1 MRDDCA
7 LVRRLAMACA
17 VVFAMH
23 ALDAAA
29 QAYPVKPVRLIV
41 GVQPG
46 GNLDTVGR
54 AVAQGLSDAF
64 GQRVLVENRPG
75 ANAAIGAQHVAKSAP
90 DGYTLLMMASTLT
103 NAPSLVR
110 NIAYDVA
117 RDFTGVSLVAYI
129 PQVLVVHPSLP
140 ARSVRELIAFA
151 KAQGGKL
158 NYASSGLGSGSYMAM
173 ELFKRQAGISLLRI
187 GYNGDAPALVD
198 LIGGHV
204 PVKFDNFTT
213 SIPHVRSGRLRPLG
227 VTSPKPSALLP
238 GVPPIGETLPGF
250 EASIYNGVVAP
261 AATPREVVARLHGEI
276 AKIVQIPEVRSQFAQ
291 QGVDLQ
297 SSPSPEHFTAFLKSE
312 TARAAKVLQDAG
324 IKPE

>member
-1 MRDDCA
+1 MQRTK
-7 LVRRLAMACA
+7 LATWI
-17 VVFAMH
+17 
-23 ALDAAA
+23 LSAAA
-29 QAYPVKPVRLIV
+29 LAVHGDYTAAQVYPVKPVRLIV

-54 AVAQGLSDAF
+54 AVAQGLTDAF

-75 ANAAIGAQHVAKSAP
+75 ANAAIGAQYVARSAP

-110 NIAYDVA
+110 NIPYDPV
-117 RDFTGVSLVAYI
+117 RDFTGVSLVALI

-140 ARSVRELIAFA
+140 VKTVRELITFA
-151 KAQGGKL
+151 KAQDGRL

-173 ELFKRQAGISLLRI
+173 ELFKRRAGISLLRI

-198 LIGGHV
+198 LVGGHV

-227 VTSPKPSALLP
+227 VTSPKASPLLP
-238 GVPPIGETLPGF
+238 GVPPIAETLPGF
-250 EASIYNGVVAP
+250 EASIYNGVLAP
-261 AATPREVVARLHGEI
+261 AATPREIVARLHGEI
-276 AKIVQIPEVRSQFAQ
+276 AKLVQIPEVRSQFAQ

-297 SSPSPEHFTAFLKSE
+297 ASPSPEHFTAFIKSE
-312 TARAAKVLQDAG
+312 TVRAAKVAQDAG
-324 IKPE
+324 VKPE